1 MYKKIDHLGYA
12 VENLQQSIELF
23 QNILNMECKGIEEVA
38 EQRVRVAFFPLGES
52 SIELLE
58 PTSPDS
64 PIAKFLEKKGQGI
77 HHIALAVDD
86 IEAKIAQLMANGVK
100 MIDESPRIGAHQAKI
115 AFIHPKSTP
124 GLLVELC
131 QRQEDHE

>member
-1 MYKKIDHLGYA
+1 MFKKIDHLGYA

-38 EQRVRVAFFPLGES
+38 EQRVRVAFFPVGES

-86 IEAKIAQLMANGVK
+86 IEAKIAELMANGVK
-100 MIDESPRIGAHQAKI
+100 MIDECPRIGAHQAKI
-115 AFIHPKSTP
+115 AFIHPKCTP